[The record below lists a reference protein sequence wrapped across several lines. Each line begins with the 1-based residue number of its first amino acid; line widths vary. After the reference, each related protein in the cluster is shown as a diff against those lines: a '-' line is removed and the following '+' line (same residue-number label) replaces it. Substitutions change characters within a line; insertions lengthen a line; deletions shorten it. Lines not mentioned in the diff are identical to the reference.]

1 MSNKK
6 SQKKIQRKII
16 RKPEETSKI
25 TTMKVLEE
33 TKLRLERLREHKRES
48 YDDILRKIL
57 YVLNIS
63 REDPEKARRTL
74 ERISDNHKV
83 MLGEEEEQKE
93 NLERESRN

>member
-6 SQKKIQRKII
+6 SRKKIQRKMI

-33 TKLRLERLREHKRES
+33 TKIRLERLREHKRES

-63 REDPEKARRTL
+63 REDPEKARKTL
-74 ERISDNHKV
+74 ERINDLHIE
-83 MLGEEEEQKE
+83 MLEEEEKQRE
-93 NLERESRN
+93 NLEREYKN

>member
-6 SQKKIQRKII
+6 NKKKTQRKII

-25 TTMKVLEE
+25 TTMKVVEE
-33 TKLRLERLREHKRES
+33 TKIRLERLREHKRES

-74 ERISDNHKV
+74 ERISDHHIE
-83 MLGEEEEQKE
+83 MLEEEEKQRE
-93 NLERESRN
+93 NLEREYKN